1 MSETAISTTQQLTLA
16 KDERQLERAHRN
28 IVLQKRIHDG
38 DLEMSRWQLLAAR
51 NTSHRLRI
59 IASAG
64 AGKTRTLANAIA
76 AAATLHDAKRIAV
89 VTFTRK
95 ATRVI
100 DGALTRNGVYGTSVS
115 TLDSLALRILGAAGI
130 RITAITDDE
139 KKTILTDIRKTCM
152 RKQPHERIT
161 LKQLMQAM
169 THYAMYPDEK
179 PESEY
184 LKAIQTKYEE
194 KCAEIHSA
202 EWPDIELRAA
212 DYYQQSGFHFEILG
226 VDEAQDLNPAQIKL
240 VESITA
246 TTMQTIVAGDWR
258 QGIMTFQGATPDWFR
273 DSNHFDQTLELPV
286 NHRCAPEI
294 VDAANHVFGDH
305 IKASKNAMTGMTPQL
320 IRANNEQDEAEKIAD
335 IVEGLLS
342 DGHTAASN
350 IRFLAWRRSQF
361 RALKQTFE
369 ERNMPI
375 DADAFRTIH
384 SYKGDEANIIIL
396 VGVSRAVWGDR
407 SDEANMLLYVGMTR
421 ARLGL
426 IISYPDQTR
435 LPGKRTSA
443 ICGPYPTL
451 EECGLQE
458 PPDSQTILD
467 RLHHDISSRHL
478 LEDVIEDNRTAQNIT
493 IQKKQQSR
501 IIASYQRLG
510 NVKAAAKL
518 TDCADKLMFET
529 MTDGNVRRSLLA
541 HAWFCNQKTCNIC
554 MGRRAVRNQLRVG
567 AALDSLFNPSA
578 YQDLLPSTLYE
589 RITKLRFAT
598 PVFFTGTMPNFN
610 DLALGI
616 RVLNR
621 AVRNLTHVDINHSM
635 SERERVF
642 TQGIVGTTRSDE
654 ATNHFIKEELH
665 ELEYQLQQHEALRD
679 LTDTQ
684 LSERRQKITKIQADG
699 EWHVHAHMIFATLE
713 AYYHDNLHKDDIK
726 NKHDYKNDTV
736 EANHL
741 YKDLL
746 WWKLEWTEA
755 VQKAVNSITKQDQT
769 KGITHDDFQTD
780 RWQRFTKVKR
790 AIVKQAIE
798 QAQAQV
804 EQCKPGTVAYDAAR
818 KAEKKAWASGAV
830 IDIESITVKWHDM
843 TPKQKAQ
850 LKKNPTLMKS
860 AIQEACKYAFKPD
873 ELLART
879 SKEELDRI
887 VPQIDATTG
896 ARLISRT
903 GIIAQ
908 VLHDA
913 DERQFCDRYLQ
924 RTRTGNANWT
934 LEQSVTF
941 NWLTDLRQYVQYETV
956 DASDDEAGFLS

>member
-1 MSETAISTTQQLTLA
+1 MSVTAISATQRLTLV
-16 KDERQLERAHRN
+16 KNERQLERAHRN
-28 IVLQKRIHDG
+28 SVLQKRIHDG
-38 DLEMSRWQLLAAR
+38 ELEMSRWQLLAAR
-51 NTSHRLRI
+51 NTDHRLRI
-59 IASAG
+59 VASAG

-89 VTFTRK
+89 ITFTRK
-95 ATRVI
+95 AARVI

-130 RITAITDDE
+130 YVTAITDED
-139 KKTILTDIRKTCM
+139 KKSILSDIRKTCM
-152 RKQPHERIT
+152 RKYPHEHIT
-161 LKQLMQAM
+161 LKQLMQDA
-169 THYAMYPDEK
+169 THYAMYPDEH
-179 PESEY
+179 PESEC
-184 LKAIQTKYEE
+184 LKDILEE
-194 KCAEIHSA
+194 YAKRCKTIHSA
-202 EWPDIELRAA
+202 EWPTIELLAA
-212 DYYQQSGFHFEILG
+212 QHYQQSGFQFEILG
-226 VDEAQDLNPAQIKL
+226 VDEAQDLNPAQIRL

-258 QGIMTFQGATPDWFR
+258 QGIMAFQGATPDWFR
-273 DSNHFDQTLELPV
+273 DGSHFDQTLELPV

-294 VDAANHVFGDH
+294 VDAANHVFGDN
-305 IKASKNAMTGMTPQL
+305 IKAAKNATAGMTPQL

-335 IVEGLLS
+335 IVEGLLA
-342 DGHTAASN
+342 DGHTAVSN

-361 RALKQTFE
+361 RALKRTFE

-375 DADAFRTIH
+375 DVDAFRTIH

-407 SDEANMLLYVGMTR
+407 SDEADMLLYVGMTR

-426 IISYPDQTR
+426 VISYPDQTS
-435 LPGKRTSA
+435 LPGGRTSA
-443 ICGPYPTL
+443 ACGPYPTL
-451 EECGLQE
+451 EDCGLQE
-458 PPDSQTILD
+458 PSDSQTILD
-467 RLHHDISSRHL
+467 RLHHDISSRNL

-501 IIASYQRLG
+501 IVASYQRLG
-510 NVKAAAKL
+510 NTKSAAKL
-518 TDCADKLMFET
+518 ADCADKLTFET

-554 MGRRAVRNQLRVG
+554 MGRRAVRNQLCVG
-567 AALDSLFNPSA
+567 AALDCLSNPE
-578 YQDLLPSTLYE
+578 YYRDLLPELYE
-589 RITKLRFAT
+589 RIAELRFAT
-598 PVFFTGTMPNFN
+598 PAFFTGTMPNFD

-616 RVLNR
+616 RVLNS

-642 TQGIVGTTRSDE
+642 TQGIAGTTRSDE
-654 ATNHFIKEELH
+654 ATNQYVNAGLH
-665 ELEYQLQQHEALRD
+665 ELEDQLQQHEATHD
-679 LTDTQ
+679 MTDTQ
-684 LSERRQKITKIQADG
+684 QAELQRQIDGIRAKG

-713 AYYHDNLHKDDIK
+713 AYYHDQLHKDDIR
-726 NKHDYKNDTV
+726 NKHDYKGDIV

-746 WWKLEWTEA
+746 WWKLEWTNA
-755 VQKAVNSITKQDQT
+755 VQKAVKTIIRQDRK

-780 RWQRFTKVKR
+780 RWQRFMSMSR
-790 AIVKQAIE
+790 ADVEQTIE

-804 EQCKPGTVAYDAAR
+804 KQCEPGTVTYEKAR
-818 KAEKKAWASGAV
+818 QNEKKAWSNGAV
-830 IDIESITVKWHDM
+830 IDIESISVKGHAM
-843 TPKQKAQ
+843 TPKQKAH
-850 LKKNPTLMKS
+850 LTKNPALLKS
-860 AIQEACKYAFKPD
+860 AIQETCKYAFKPD
-873 ELLART
+873 ELFAKT
-879 SKEELDRI
+879 SKEELDQI
-887 VPQIDATTG
+887 IPQIDAITG

-913 DERQFCDRYLQ
+913 DERQLCDRYLQ

-934 LEQSVTF
+934 LEQSITF

-956 DASDDEAGFLS
+956 DADDDEADFLS